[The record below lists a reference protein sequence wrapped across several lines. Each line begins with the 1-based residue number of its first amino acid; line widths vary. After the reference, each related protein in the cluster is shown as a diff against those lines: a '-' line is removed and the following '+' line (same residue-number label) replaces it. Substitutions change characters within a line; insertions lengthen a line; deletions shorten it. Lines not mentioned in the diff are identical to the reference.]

1 MCKVAVVKNINVS
14 IIVPI
19 YNTQDYIE
27 RCLNSLI
34 NQTLKDIEIICVN
47 DGSTDDSLKILEEF
61 AKVDDRIIVLTQEN
75 AGVSVARNA
84 GLNIAKG
91 EYIGFIDSD
100 DWIDLDYYE
109 NLYNTA
115 IRNDC
120 EIAVTNVVRKKEST
134 QKYKIKYDS
143 EQVYEDLQKKLNICD
158 IPNCCYTVNKIY
170 KSEII
175 KDLKFKE
182 GVLFEDVLWLPEI
195 IKGCNKL
202 VTVPSIVY
210 YYWVNNNSIVR
221 SKSTPKRE
229 LDSYNA
235 KKYIVQFF
243 DENNLELSKKERN
256 ITKSIKYLFN
266 IPILKIKE
274 YNNNE
279 TCYLFSFLPIPFN
292 LEWNR

>member
-34 NQTLKDIEIICVN
+34 NQTLKAIEIICVN

>member
-1 MCKVAVVKNINVS
+1 MKNINVS

>member
-266 IPILKIKE
+266 FPILKIKE